1 MVQNLQN
8 KYLNDSDNT
17 ATKNTNDYN
26 LENSRINEK
35 RENDQ
40 NVNSNNEIV
49 TEVRINEM
57 TEELF
62 KCHHCNV
69 FCTYNHTKNPV
80 FNRDCNFK
88 YNWLCN
94 SCAFLNYIS
103 NNDKIK

>member
-1 MVQNLQN
+1 MK
-8 KYLNDSDNT
+8 KYMFLDGKLDT
-17 ATKNTNDYN
+17 VDICP
-26 LENSRINEK
+26 NSIQYISYVIHEPY
-35 RENDQ
+35 EVQ